1 MAERVTNIS
10 DEMLAAF
17 LDGNTT
23 ARETQSVL
31 DAVASDDGLQEFLS
45 LSLQVDEAM
54 SGIDLDL
61 SLSKNRPFPVHEMAW
76 NDSSSDLLDSQRNHN
91 KPHPVG
97 FYEASVD
104 KDTVE

>member
-23 ARETQSVL
+23 APETQSVL
-31 DAVASDDGLQEFLS
+31 DAVASDDRLQEFLS

-61 SLSKNRPFPVHEMAW
+61 SLSKNRPFPVPGTIRPATCW
-76 NDSSSDLLDSQRNHN
+76 TANGTTTSPIPS
-91 KPHPVG
+91 
-97 FYEASVD
+97 AS
-104 KDTVE
+104 TMRQ